1 MKEIYDI
8 INNNNEHIIIICG
21 DKEIGKNDFAESVSN
36 YLFERKIINS
46 YYNIEISKKIG
57 KEELKEKILKI
68 SKYDKYK
75 NGKIIIIIKINYS
88 SPKNKSNELLNNILN
103 ILDEISII
111 YNNYYF
117 IILFLCENEIDV
129 KVNAKVKC
137 KIFHLDKLKI
147 ESANKLLENL
157 CESIDYR
164 KNFEKLKESNIT
176 ELLQLVKYKRKDI
189 YYLAELI
196 CEEPNFEKIKS
207 IINFSLYIKAK
218 EKIKF
223 EELKDNELFK
233 IYYLLSIV
241 PFGLP
246 NNIINL
252 IYPNLYLNLK
262 YIKNDLIYIS
272 NEDQFYHINEK
283 YKKDI
288 YEYFNN
294 KTKEKTEC
302 IYNLIKVYAKLLYY
316 YIEKNKKII
325 NFSDSNIHYIFN
337 SYNCEG
343 I

>member
-1 MKEIYDI
+1 M
-8 INNNNEHIIIICG
+8 
-21 DKEIGKNDFAESVSN
+21 
-36 YLFERKIINS
+36 
-46 YYNIEISKKIG
+46 
-57 KEELKEKILKI
+57 
-68 SKYDKYK
+68 
-75 NGKIIIIIKINYS
+75 
-88 SPKNKSNELLNNILN
+88 
-103 ILDEISII
+103 
-111 YNNYYF
+111 
-117 IILFLCENEIDV
+117 
-129 KVNAKVKC
+129 
-137 KIFHLDKLKI
+137 
-147 ESANKLLENL
+147 
-157 CESIDYR
+157 
-164 KNFEKLKESNIT
+164 
-176 ELLQLVKYKRKDI
+176 VKYKRKDI

-302 IYNLIKVYAKLLYY
+302 IYNLIKVYAKL
-316 YIEKNKKII
+316 I
-325 NFSDSNIHYIFN
+325 
-337 SYNCEG
+337 
-343 I
+343 